1 MSLRALYVDFNSYFA
16 SVEQQLRP
24 ELRGKPI
31 GVLPVLAETTCCIAA
46 SVEAKRFG
54 VRTGTSVRDARKL
67 CRGIIL
73 VEARPAVYV
82 EMHHKLVAAVE
93 SCLHVEKVLSIDEMW
108 CRVSGSDAQR
118 DTAIWLAQDIKH
130 AIYKAGGSEMRCSI
144 GIGPNRFLAKT
155 ASNMQKPNGLVVIE
169 QAELP
174 HRLFGLKIRDLNGIG
189 RSMEERLKVLGIT
202 TVEQLCAASAWQLH
216 KAWRGVMGERF
227 HAMLHGHDVPELIT
241 ARNSISHSHVLP
253 PELRNKDA
261 AYAVLHRLL
270 QKAAMRLRGI
280 QCIAGQLCI
289 RIRLT
294 NRHHHVRRWRQDVV
308 FASTSDTRAL
318 LSALDRAWVHYP
330 EQTGILDWMPQRVSI
345 AFVELQKAANE
356 TRALFGNAQGKGEHQ
371 LNAALDTLNLR
382 FGKNTLYFG
391 GAAAALTAAPMRI
404 AFNHVPD
411 LTIESDD

>member
-1 MSLRALYVDFNSYFA
+1 MSLRAIYVDFNSYFA

-54 VRTGTSVRDARKL
+54 VKTGTSVRDARKL
-67 CRGIIL
+67 CRDIIL

-93 SCLHVEKVLSIDEMW
+93 SCLHVEQVRSIDEMW
-108 CRVSGSDAQR
+108 CRLRGSDAQR
-118 DTAIWLAQDIKH
+118 DKAIWLAQEIKH

-169 QAELP
+169 QSELP
-174 HRLFGLKIRDLNGIG
+174 QRLFGLKLRDLNGIG
-189 RSMEERLKVLGIT
+189 YSMEARLEESGIH
-202 TVEQLCAASAWQLH
+202 TVEKLCAASAWQLR

-227 HAMLHGHDVPELIT
+227 HAMLHGHDVPEIET
-241 ARNSISHSHVLP
+241 ERRSIGHSHVLP
-253 PELRNKDA
+253 PQLRNKND

-270 QKAAMRLRGI
+270 QKAAMRLRSL
-280 QCIAGQLCI
+280 QCIAGQLCVHI
-289 RIRLT
+289 KLMDR
-294 NRHHHVRRWRQDVV
+294 RHNTSRWYQDAVLDP
-308 FASTSDTRAL
+308 TSDTRAL
-318 LSALDRAWVHYP
+318 LSAFDHAWRNYP
-330 EQTGILDWMPQRVSI
+330 EQAEPLGWIPLKVGVMLVQIED
-345 AFVELQKAANE
+345 AANE
-356 TRALFGNAQGKGEHQ
+356 TYALFGQSEGEEAHQ
-371 LNAALDTLNLR
+371 LNVALDALNLH

-391 GAAAALTAAPMRI
+391 GASSALTAAPMRI

-411 LTIESDD
+411 IKVEADE